1 MPPKVSVHDHIAS
14 QSTAS
19 LSLLILGVKATIET
33 WLRVHFNLQEVSRKK
48 AEKVLKIIKKGDR
61 NYERFSQ
68 WVQKGIK
75 NRKIFAETNNVLVD
89 KSTEFQNRYER
100 MTEIP
105 GEAEAYHVCHNG
117 ENKHKAKK
125 HQVKVKGDKDLL
137 YEFILSDDN
146 EVFVLSSLQK
156 QKDHE
161 KIIEG
166 CAALYPNQVMGEF
179 LKKQRNRSSK
189 KFTIE
194 KIKYVTAESIKNQE
208 TLEMYDAL
216 FKKPAYY
223 KSLSNPIVLKPD
235 VADDRM
241 MKAFNMMHASPL
253 VSPVMRMFHEYAWK
267 RKITEIWIQGGT
279 RLTLVL
285 DTL

>member
-1 MPPKVSVHDHIAS
+1 MLPF
-14 QSTAS
+14 
-19 LSLLILGVKATIET
+19 ET
-33 WLRVHFNLQEVSRKK
+33 EYISNLQEVSRKK
-48 AEKVLKIIKKGDR
+48 TEKVLKIIKKGDG
-61 NYERFSQ
+61 NYYEKFSQ
-68 WVQKGIK
+68 WVQKGIR
-75 NRKIFAETNNVLVD
+75 NRKTYAETNNVPVD
-89 KSTEFQNRYER
+89 KSTEFQNRYKR
-100 MTEIP
+100 ITEIS

-117 ENKHKAKK
+117 GNMHKAKK

-235 VADDRM
+235 VADDKM

>member
-1 MPPKVSVHDHIAS
+1 MPPKVSAHDHIAG
-14 QSTAS
+14 QSTAFN
-19 LSLLILGVKATIET
+19 LGCYR
-33 WLRVHFNLQEVSRKK
+33 LRVHFNLQGVSRKK
-48 AEKVLKIIKKGDR
+48 TEKVLKIIKKGDG
-61 NYERFSQ
+61 NYEKFSH
-68 WVQKGIK
+68 WVQKGIR
-75 NRKIFAETNNVLVD
+75 NRKIYAETNNVPVD
-89 KSTEFQNRYER
+89 KSTEFQNRYKR
-100 MTEIP
+100 ITEIS

-117 ENKHKAKK
+117 GNMHKAKK

-179 LKKQRNRSSK
+179 LKKQEARSKESK
-189 KFTIE
+189 GARSEKFTIE

-208 TLEMYDAL
+208 TLDMYDAA
-216 FKKPAYY
+216 FHKIAYG
-223 KSLSNPIVLKPD
+223 KSSSNPIVLKPD
-235 VADDRM
+235 DRM
-241 MKAFNMMHASPL
+241 MEAFNMMHASPL
-253 VSPVMRMFHEYAWK
+253 VTPVMRMFHEYAWK
-267 RKITEIWIQGGT
+267 RKITEIRIQGGA

>member
-1 MPPKVSVHDHIAS
+1 MHMIILPAK
-14 QSTAS
+14 STAFN
-19 LSLLILGVKATIET
+19 LGCYR
-33 WLRVHFNLQEVSRKK
+33 LRVHFNLQEVSRKK
-48 AEKVLKIIKKGDR
+48 TEKVLKIIKKGDG
-61 NYERFSQ
+61 NYEKFSQ
-68 WVQKGIK
+68 WVQKGIR
-75 NRKIFAETNNVLVD
+75 NRKIYAGTNNVPVD
-89 KSTEFQNRYER
+89 KSTEFQNRYKR
-100 MTEIP
+100 TTEIS
-105 GEAEAYHVCHNG
+105 GEVEAYHVCHNG
-117 ENKHKAKK
+117 GNMHKAKK

-166 CAALYPNQVMGEF
+166 CVALYPNQVMGEF

-253 VSPVMRMFHEYAWK
+253 VSPVMRMFHDYAWK

>member
-1 MPPKVSVHDHIAS
+1 M
-14 QSTAS
+14 
-19 LSLLILGVKATIET
+19 
-33 WLRVHFNLQEVSRKK
+33 HFNLQEVSRKK
-48 AEKVLKIIKKGDR
+48 TEKVLKIIKKGDGD
-61 NYERFSQ
+61 YEKFSQ
-68 WVQKGIK
+68 WVQKGIR
-75 NRKIFAETNNVLVD
+75 NRKIYAGTNNVPVD
-89 KSTEFQNRYER
+89 KSTEFQNRYKR

-117 ENKHKAKK
+117 GNMHKAKK
-125 HQVKVKGDKDLL
+125 YQVKVKGDEDLL

-161 KIIEG
+161 KIIKG

-179 LKKQRNRSSK
+179 LKKQEARSKEFKGTRSSK

-208 TLEMYDAL
+208 TLEMYYAA
-216 FKKPAYY
+216 FHRIAYS
-223 KSLSNPIVLKPD
+223 KSLSKPIVLKPD
-235 VADDRM
+235 VADDKM

-253 VSPVMRMFHEYAWK
+253 VTPVMRMFHEYAWK